1 MSKVYQPIPCAQH
14 ERLEF
19 SILRRLELELK
30 YRNSGILLREKIRP
44 LDVYTRA
51 GAEWL
56 KFRDE
61 GGVEREIRLDAIQSF
76 QELLA

>member
-1 MSKVYQPIPCAQH
+1 MQTYQPISCIQH

-19 SILRRLELELK
+19 SILRRLSLELS
-30 YRNSGILLREKIRP
+30 YQSEAGNWRGRIQP
-44 LDVYTRA
+44 LDVYTRD

-61 GGVEREIRLDAIQSF
+61 EGMEREIRLDSIVSF
-76 QELLA
+76 QELPA